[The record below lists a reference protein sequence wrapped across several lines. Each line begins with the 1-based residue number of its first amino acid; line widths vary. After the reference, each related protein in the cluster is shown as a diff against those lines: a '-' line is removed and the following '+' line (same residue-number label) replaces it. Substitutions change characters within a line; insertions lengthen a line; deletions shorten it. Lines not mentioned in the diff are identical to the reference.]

1 MITTISGLLGQKEI
15 NMSINCIRTLIE
27 DAAQTHS
34 DKTALVFNEK
44 SITYSELFAK
54 VNQVAYYLKELD
66 LPKDSRIGIYSN
78 KGIEQV
84 IAILAIL
91 STDYILVPLTKLL
104 KPEQVEYIIND
115 CDIKCIITDK
125 LKLESIEEINFDGHI
140 ISYETAGKDIP
151 SFEEIFKYYNKPY
164 VCDINGHNNAVIT
177 YSFGVSGTPKG
188 IVISHRNLID
198 SARVA
203 SQYLN
208 LQEDDV
214 ISALLIFNLDY
225 GLNQIFCSLYKRA
238 TLAIHRFILPEDF
251 FNHIMDDK
259 VTVIPLMPVNIT
271 QMFDE
276 EMSRIPNPELFN
288 DVKTITSSGGN
299 VTAKMIKEC
308 KKTFKNAAFYSMHG
322 LTEAF
327 RSTYLD
333 PSQVEIRPDSI
344 GKAIPDVELYVINED
359 GKECGVREVGE
370 LIHRGGYI
378 YKGFWNAPEQNAER
392 FKSISILK
400 DVINLEGQLID
411 ETVVATGDYV
421 YKDEEGYFYFV
432 SRNDNMIKT
441 RGFRVSPYEIE
452 SVVARSLPQIEQC
465 AVFSIDNELI
475 EEEIVMV
482 YSSASEIA
490 PKEILFELKKHLAS
504 YMIPSRVIYKK
515 SLPLVQSDKNQI
527 NKDELKR
534 ELSEN

>member
-1 MITTISGLLGQKEI
+1 
-15 NMSINCIRTLIE
+15 MSINCIRTLIE
-27 DAAQTHS
+27 DAAKTHS

-66 LPKDSRIGIYSN
+66 LPKDSRVGIYSN

-104 KPEQVEYIIND
+104 KSEQVEYIIND

-140 ISYETAGKDIP
+140 ISYETAGKEIA

-164 VCDINGHNNAVIT
+164 TCDINGHSNALIT

-198 SARVA
+198 SARVV
-203 SQYLN
+203 SQYLD
-208 LQEDDV
+208 LKRSDV
-214 ISALLIFNLDY
+214 ISGLLIFNLDY
-225 GLNQIFCSLYKRA
+225 GLNQIFCTLYKKA
-238 TLAIHRFILPEDF
+238 TLALHRFILPEDF
-251 FNHIMDDK
+251 FNHIIDDE
-259 VTVIPLMPVNIT
+259 VTVIPLMPINIT

-276 EMSRIPNPELFN
+276 DMSRIPSSELFN
-288 DVKTITSSGGN
+288 NVKTITSSGGN
-299 VTAKMIKEC
+299 VTAKMISDC
-308 KKTFKNAAFYSMHG
+308 KKLFNNADFYSMHG

-333 PSQVEIRPDSI
+333 PTQVEIRPDSI
-344 GKAIPDVELYVINED
+344 GKAIPDVELYVINEN
-359 GKECGVREVGE
+359 GQECAVREVGE

-378 YKGFWNAPEQNAER
+378 YKGFWNAPEQNAQR
-392 FKSISILK
+392 FKSVQILK
-400 DVINLEGQLID
+400 DVINLEGQLTD
-411 ETVVATGDYV
+411 EIVVATGDYV

-432 SRNDNMIKT
+432 SRHDNMIKT

-452 SVVARSLPQIEQC
+452 SVVSRSLPQIEQC
-465 AVFSIDNELI
+465 AVFSVDNELI

-490 PKEILFELKKHLAS
+490 PKEIIFELKKHLAS

-515 SLPLVQSDKNQI
+515 SLPLIQSDKNQV

-534 ELSEN
+534 ELEV